1 VKRKESIKM
10 IVDSLID
17 DRPKLFIFETDKEEI
32 EINAMDFRDAVLT
45 LEERDGIEKFNEVIS
60 IQEISSPIPGVDT
73 IH

>member
-1 VKRKESIKM
+1 MKKKESTKM

-17 DRPKLFIFETDKEEI
+17 DRPKLFIFETEKEEI

-45 LEERDGIEKFNEVIS
+45 LEERDGIEKFNEIIS

>member
-1 VKRKESIKM
+1 MKKKESIKM

-17 DRPKLFIFETDKEEI
+17 DRPKLFIFETEKEDI

-45 LEERDGIEKFNEVIS
+45 LEEREGIHKFNEVLS
-60 IQEISSPIPGVDT
+60 IQEISSPIPGIDT

>member
-1 VKRKESIKM
+1 M

-17 DRPKLFIFETDKEEI
+17 DRPKLFIFETEKEEI
-32 EINAMDFRDAVLT
+32 EIKAMEFIDAVLT
-45 LEERDGIEKFNEVIS
+45 LEERDGIEKFNEIIS

>member
-1 VKRKESIKM
+1 MKRKESIKM

>member
-1 VKRKESIKM
+1 MKKKESIKM
-10 IVDSLID
+10 IV
-17 DRPKLFIFETDKEEI
+17 DRPKLFIFETEKVEI

-45 LEERDGIEKFNEVIS
+45 LEERDGIEKFNEIIS

>member
-1 VKRKESIKM
+1 M

>member
-1 VKRKESIKM
+1 MKKKESIKM

-17 DRPKLFIFETDKEEI
+17 DRPKLFIFETEKEEI

-45 LEERDGIEKFNEVIS
+45 LEERDGIEKFNEIIS

>member
-1 VKRKESIKM
+1 VKKKESIKM

-17 DRPKLFIFETDKEEI
+17 DRPKLFIFETEKEEI

-45 LEERDGIEKFNEVIS
+45 LEERDGIEKFNEIIS

>member
-1 VKRKESIKM
+1 MKKKESIKM

-17 DRPKLFIFETDKEEI
+17 DRPKLFIFETEKEEI

-45 LEERDGIEKFNEVIS
+45 LEERDGIEKFNEIIS

-73 IH
+73 LH